1 MDEYAEKRLKDL
13 VELMLPALNERQQR
27 IFLAAQARYLGRGGA
42 AAVARVSGF
51 SRDTINKGRH
61 DIERPGSLFDA
72 ETKIRQ
78 EGAGRKKAEDLQ
90 PGLVEA
96 LNALIE
102 PGTRGDPMSPLR
114 WICKSTR
121 HLSQALNAQG
131 FNVSRQLICRML
143 NNLGF
148 SLQANAKVR
157 EGSSSEDRDEQ
168 FRYINSKVLEFQAKG
183 QPVISVDAKKK
194 ELVGDF
200 KNGGREY
207 ELKGQ
212 PVKTQVHDF
221 PDKHLGKAVPYG
233 VYDLTLN
240 LGWVSVGTS
249 HDTAQ
254 FAVESIRRWW
264 ISTGKQL
271 YPDAKELLVTADSG
285 GSNSVRNRHW
295 KIELSKLA
303 EEVGLGITVC
313 HLPPGTSKWNKIEH
327 RLFSFIS
334 INWRGR
340 PLTSLEV
347 MVQLIGATTT
357 AKGLRVQAS
366 LDRNYYAKGIEVSQ
380 DDFEALQITRHEF
393 KGEWNYSFNCQYTTK
408 IVHIIS

>member
-1 MDEYAEKRLKDL
+1 VDEYAERRLKDL

-27 IFLAAQARYLGRGGA
+27 IFLAAQARYLGRGGI

-51 SRDTINKGRH
+51 SRDTINNGLS

-72 ETKIRQ
+72 DTKVRQ
-78 EGAGRKKAEDLQ
+78 EGGGRKKAEDRQ
-90 PGLVEA
+90 PGLVQA
-96 LNALIE
+96 LNALVE
-102 PGTRGDPMSPLR
+102 PETRGDPMSPLR

-121 HLSQALNAQG
+121 QLAQTLNDQG
-131 FNVSRQLICRML
+131 FKVSRQLISRML
-143 NNLGF
+143 NEMGF
-148 SLQANAKVR
+148 SLQANVKVS

-168 FRYINSKVLEFQAKG
+168 FRYINAKVLEFQAKG

-200 KNGGREY
+200 KNAGREY
-207 ELKGQ
+207 EPKGK
-212 PVKTQVHDF
+212 PVEARVHDF
-221 PDKHLGKAVPYG
+221 PDKQLGKAVPYG

-264 ISTGKQL
+264 NSTGKQL
-271 YPDAKELLVTADSG
+271 YPDAKELLITADSG

-295 KIELSKLA
+295 KLELSKLA
-303 EEVGLGITVC
+303 EEVGLCITVC

-327 RLFSFIS
+327 RLFSFIT

-347 MVQLIGATTT
+347 IVQLIGSTTT
-357 AKGLRVQAS
+357 SKGLRVQAT
-366 LDRNYYAKGIEVSQ
+366 LDRNNYAKGIKVNEA
-380 DDFEALQITRHEF
+380 DFEALVIDRHEF
-393 KGEWNYSFNCQYTTK
+393 RGEWNYTFN
-408 IVHIIS
+408 HHRESA